1 MRKRS
6 RESFDKALRAELRR
20 IKPEYMEL
28 SFRQGSEGSESIF
41 NVPGVLTVN
50 IPFDTA
56 WDSYQKG
63 TPVKRA
69 AELMLEAFTS
79 TLADR
84 SNILAWKDRLN
95 DKEYVRKNLFAS
107 VFNAEQSRKTLK
119 GVPYRIIEDLAIVP
133 TVYVE
138 TQASGGRG
146 IITRDKLQ
154 EWGLSDDEFIDEAIR
169 NSEKLLPPMEI
180 PMDALAEDDKEPDP
194 RNGIVITNEKQKYGA
209 SVVFYPGYLDGFCE
223 LFGDDLF
230 VMMSSVND
238 AIVVPADRDI
248 RMLYEAVK
256 AGNSQLP
263 PEEILSESVYRYS
276 RGKSLVK
283 VADPADL
290 SPSKDEM
297 DAILRDYDLAKK
309 RLMIEALSA
318 EENREYLNTVPHRI
332 VGEIAIVPV
341 IIALERE
348 SGLGIC
354 KPKNS
359 ALKQWGVSADTLVAD
374 AIRNSSEFM
383 GPKHAALDGTWPEG
397 SRHSGDLKDGFIV
410 TNRRDH
416 YGASVIF
423 YPGYLD
429 KYCRRFDD
437 DLFVLPYSMDEA
449 VIVPVK
455 GRSANDFL
463 PVLSDLI
470 QTCRPERKLSS
481 SVFRYSIGK
490 GLVKAAPVRI
500 LF

>member
-1 MRKRS
+1 MKKRS

-20 IKPEYMEL
+20 IKPEHMEL
-28 SFRQGSEGSESIF
+28 SFRQGSEGYECTFS
-41 NVPGVLTVN
+41 VPGVLTAN
-50 IPFDTA
+50 IPFNTA

-63 TPVKRA
+63 TSVKRA

-95 DKEYVRKNLFAS
+95 DKEFVRKNLFAS

-119 GVPYRIIEDLAIVP
+119 GVPHRVVEDLAIVP

-138 TQASGGRG
+138 KQASGGRG

-154 EWGLSDDEFIDEAIR
+154 EWNLSDDEFIDEAIR
-169 NSEKLLPPMEI
+169 NSAKLLPPMAI
-180 PMDALAEDDKEPDP
+180 PMDALTGDSEELDP
-194 RNGIVITNEKQKYGA
+194 RNGVVITNEKQKYGA
-209 SVVFYPGYLDGFCE
+209 SAVFYPGYLDGFCD

-238 AIVVPADRDI
+238 AIVVPADKDI

-256 AGNSQLP
+256 AGNSELP
-263 PEEILSESVYRYS
+263 SDEILSESVYRYS

-297 DAILRDYDLAKK
+297 DAMLNYDLAKK

-318 EENREYLNTVPHRI
+318 EENREFLNTVPHRI

-341 IIALERE
+341 IVALERE
-348 SGLGIC
+348 CGLGIC

-359 ALKQWGVSADTLVAD
+359 ALKQWGVSADTLVDD
-374 AIRNSSEFM
+374 AIKNSSGFM
-383 GPKHAALDGTWPEG
+383 GPKHAVLDGTWPEG
-397 SRHSGDLKDGFIV
+397 SRHSGNLKDGFIV
-410 TNRRDH
+410 TNRKEH

-423 YPGYLD
+423 YPEYLD

-470 QTCRPERKLSS
+470 QTCRPERKLSN
-481 SVFRYSIGK
+481 SVFRYSIEK
-490 GLVKAAPVRI
+490 GLVKAAPVNI

>member
-1 MRKRS
+1 MKKRS

-28 SFRQGSEGSESIF
+28 SFRQGSEGSECIF
-41 NVPGVLTVN
+41 NVPGILTAN
-50 IPFDTA
+50 IPFNTA

-63 TPVKRA
+63 TSVKRA

-95 DKEYVRKNLFAS
+95 DKEFVRKNLFAS

-119 GVPYRIIEDLAIVP
+119 GVPHRIVEDLAIVP
-133 TVYVE
+133 TVYDE
-138 TQASGGRG
+138 KQASGGRG
-146 IITRDKLQ
+146 VITRDKLQ
-154 EWGLSDDEFIDEAIR
+154 EWGLSDEEFIDEAIR
-169 NSEKLLPPMEI
+169 NSAKVLPPMEF
-180 PMDALAEDDKEPDP
+180 PLDAFMGDNEEPDP

-209 SVVFYPGYLDGFCE
+209 SAVFYPGYLDGFCE

-238 AIVVPADRDI
+238 AIVVPADKDI
-248 RMLYEAVK
+248 GMLYEAVK

-263 PEEILSESVYRYS
+263 PDEILSESVYRYS
-276 RGKSLVK
+276 RGKNLVK
-283 VADPADL
+283 VVNPADL
-290 SPSKDEM
+290 SPSKGDM
-297 DAILRDYDLAKK
+297 DAMLKDYDLAKK
-309 RLMIEALSA
+309 RLIIEALSA
-318 EENREYLNTVPHRI
+318 EKNRERLNTVPHRI

-341 IIALERE
+341 IIAVDRE
-348 SGLGIC
+348 EGLGIC

-359 ALKQWGVSADTLVAD
+359 ALKQWGVSADTLVDD
-374 AIRNSSEFM
+374 AIKNSSEFM
-383 GPKHAALDGTWPEG
+383 GPQHAVLDGTWPEG
-397 SRHSGDLKDGFIV
+397 SRYSGDLKDGCIV

-423 YPGYLD
+423 YPDYLD
-429 KYCRRFDD
+429 MFCRRFGD
-437 DLFVLPYSMDEA
+437 DLFVMPYSMDRA

-470 QTCRPERKLSS
+470 QTCMPERRLSD

-490 GLVKAAPVRI
+490 GLVKAAPVKI